1 MTLESKVLNY
11 IREHQL
17 IKPGDRVLLAL
28 SGGPDSVC
36 LFHILRNLR
45 SRLKFTLFSA
55 HLDHGLRPGSEKD
68 RKFCVELCDKYR
80 IPIQTKKVSL
90 KPTASEETSRKVRYN
105 FLASAAEH
113 FSCHSIATGHNQDD
127 QSETVLLR
135 LIRGTGLQG
144 LAGIKP
150 RRPLSTAYRGRPL
163 SPQSKIYIMRPFL
176 PVSREEITGFLK
188 TKKSRFMTDSTNRED
203 KYLRNKI
210 RHKLLPLL
218 TSYNPKFK
226 ETLSRLTEI
235 LSADYQYI
243 SNQAS
248 SFVEKTQGSGAIP
261 ALSMLGQVYGT
272 SIKFPLKEFSTLPL
286 ALQREVIRQAVSTLS
301 GTSYR
306 TTYEEVET
314 LRHFLLSGPKK
325 HCQLLENLLISTE
338 KNVISLSLLNGET
351 K

>member
-1 MTLESKVLNY
+1 MTLENKVLNY
-11 IREHQL
+11 IREHRL
-17 IKPGDRVLLAL
+17 IKPGDRVLLSL

-55 HLDHGLRPGSEKD
+55 HLDHGLRTDSEKD
-68 RKFCVELCDKYR
+68 SNFCVELCAKYQ
-80 IPIQTKKVSL
+80 IPIRTKKVSL
-90 KPTASEETSRKVRYN
+90 KPTASEETARKVRYR

-127 QSETVLLR
+127 QAETVLLR

-150 RRPLSTAYRGRPL
+150 RRSL
-163 SPQSKIYIMRPFL
+163 SPQSKISIIRPLLPISRKEIM
-176 PVSREEITGFLK
+176 EFLK
-188 TKKSRFMTDSTNRED
+188 TKKCRFMTDSTNRKD
-203 KYLRNKI
+203 KYLRNKL
-210 RHKLLPLL
+210 RHKLIPLL
-218 TSYNPKFK
+218 ASYNPKIK
-226 ETLSRLTEI
+226 ETLFRLTEI

-248 SFVEKTQGSGAIP
+248 SFVEETQGSGAI
-261 ALSMLGQVYGT
+261 YGT

-286 ALQREVIRQAVSTLS
+286 ALQREVIRQAVSNIS

-306 TTYEEVET
+306 TTYEEVESI
-314 LRHFLLSGPKK
+314 RRFFLSGHNKTLK
-325 HCQLLENLLISTE
+325 VSNNLLVSKQKTF
-338 KNVISLSLLNGET
+338 LSLAPCHSCMH
-351 K
+351 